1 MAEKNVN
8 SGIEFAYSSNNA
20 EIELKR
26 ELEKYF
32 LYQTV
37 LIVDARYEFGN
48 VIEKLQKNTK
58 CNIVVERD
66 LEKISNFENIDCV
79 IIVNNNF
86 DNQLKIICKK
96 YNIPYIL
103 VLTNLT
109 DSTIFKPFAY
119 DKLYEVKECN
129 YPIGVV
135 LSLNYIFDK
144 RTFVAK
150 AMLEISGLSF
160 LIKEDYINKML
171 FSNQSNSR
179 INDYKKI
186 LRNLENFSCYD
197 KIDDIFKKIADL
209 YLQYAIIVS
218 KLKFDVLDNLM
229 IIFKRNQKNR
239 MYVEA
244 KYIFSILITS
254 LQKNFFKYYTNK
266 FQSSVNYS
274 IHKKY
279 LSSIGL
285 IPKFNNNAIID
296 TKVNYL
302 LNDFRDKFLNYV
314 NFEVAFKSKI
324 KGLIAEINVDYLY
337 QLFTKFENM
346 PLINYINIE
355 QDIFKNSNFL
365 SILYN
370 FGLLNF
376 DF

>member
-1 MAEKNVN
+1 MAEKIVN
-8 SGIEFAYSSNNA
+8 SGIEFAYASNNA

-37 LIVDARYEFGN
+37 LIVDSRYEFGN

-66 LEKISNFENIDCV
+66 IAKISNFENIDCV

-86 DNQLKIICKK
+86 ENQLKNICKK
-96 YNIPYIL
+96 YSTPYIL

-109 DSTIFKPFAY
+109 DSSIFKPYAY
-119 DKLYEVKECN
+119 DELYEIKDCN
-129 YPIGVV
+129 YPIGII
-135 LSLNYIFDK
+135 LSLSYIFDK
-144 RTFVAK
+144 SGFVAK
-150 AMLEISGLSF
+150 AMMEISTLSF
-160 LIKEDYINKML
+160 TIKEDYINRML
-171 FSNQSNSR
+171 FSNQAKLS

-186 LRNLENFSCYD
+186 LRNLENFSCYN

-209 YLQYAIIVS
+209 YLQYAITVS

-229 IIFKRNQKNR
+229 IIFKRNQKSR
-239 MYVEA
+239 MYIEA

-274 IHKKY
+274 IHNQY

-285 IPKFNNNAIID
+285 IPKFKSNFVID
-296 TKVNYL
+296 TKVIYL
-302 LNDFRDKFLNYV
+302 LNDFREKFLNYV

-337 QLFTKFENM
+337 ELFAKFVDV
-346 PLINYINIE
+346 PFTNYINIE
-355 QDIFKNSNFL
+355 QDIFKNPNFL
-365 SILYN
+365 SILYD